1 MSELAFD
8 ARGDYFEV
16 PPAVTGW
23 RVRRMKP
30 RGAPVLVYGREGR
43 PLTVPI
49 ESGMEDLRTAVGMP
63 GRYRLE
69 PIDDGGKIVEDVPVS
84 YVQVVES
91 DRSAETS
98 AIELREERDGAVRE
112 AMRLNTELAK
122 SVIDRFPEMMKAA
135 AELLRAADGAG
146 IPARLPRLV
155 DVDVDAYGDDDD
167 DDAAPTPPA
176 GFDLNAVVA
185 QLVPAVISGI
195 ASGKLKI
202 PGLAAMFDWRKAA
215 PTAATDDSEPAP
227 TEREEREKRE
237 PTAARP
243 PRAKAQREPT
253 AESPKES
260 SPSAVELPPIDPKTM
275 AHFVAVQA
283 MLTPEESALAREIAG
298 ALEPAAL
305 RAWFDD
311 LSKREVAEAAYKIRS
326 FIAGT
331 VKKGEAS

>member
-16 PPAVTGW
+16 PPAVTAW

-43 PLTVPI
+43 PLTVPV
-49 ESGMEDLRTAVGMP
+49 ESDVEDLRAAVGTP

-69 PIDDGGKIVEDVPVS
+69 PIDNDGKIVEDVPLS
-84 YVQVVES
+84 YVQVVEL
-91 DRSAETS
+91 DRSTEES
-98 AIELREERDGAVRE
+98 AIEPREERDAAVRE

-146 IPARLPRLV
+146 IPARLPRIL
-155 DVDVDAYGDDDD
+155 DVDTNSEDEDDEV
-167 DDAAPTPPA
+167 PTVPA
-176 GFDLNAVVA
+176 GFDLNAIVA
-185 QLVPAVISGI
+185 QLVPVVISGI
-195 ASGKLKI
+195 ASGKFKI

-215 PTAATDDSEPAP
+215 PSAKTGDSEPAP
-227 TEREEREKRE
+227 AEPEKRE
-237 PTAARP
+237 PAAAKRPP
-243 PRAKAQREPT
+243 PRAKAKREAT
-253 AESPKES
+253 AERPKES
-260 SPSAVELPPIDPKTM
+260 GPSAAEIPPIDAKTM

-283 MLTPEESALAREIAG
+283 MLTPEESALAREIAS
-298 ALEPAAL
+298 ALEPTEL

-311 LSKREVAEAAYKIRS
+311 LSKLDVTEAADKIRS
-326 FIAGT
+326 FIGGT
-331 VKKGEAS
+331 VKKGDAS